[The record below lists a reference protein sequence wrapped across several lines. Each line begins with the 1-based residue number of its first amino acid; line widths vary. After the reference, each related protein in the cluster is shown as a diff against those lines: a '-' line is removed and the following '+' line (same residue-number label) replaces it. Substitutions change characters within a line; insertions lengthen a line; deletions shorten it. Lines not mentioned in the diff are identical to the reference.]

1 MSLSPHQRGTIN
13 SVSKQNVEAND
24 QTMQHSGELF
34 YSVGAPSLEQ
44 THSSPGLVVDSIPEV
59 QGSGVFKSEKG
70 YQVHGHFQQSGS
82 VKWMHQDPVQT
93 STWFQGLPNVNKWT
107 QNFGPSPSG
116 VEDPRA
122 FNKASLEMDAIKTE
136 KLSPGSSQVYPDISQ
151 GPGADWD
158 HHAMAAMHH
167 AQCQALQQGHR
178 PADLQYQ
185 PQGMHPNMP
194 DSTLQ
199 PFQVAFGPTKQPQAP
214 DFHQVFQGNNAS
226 LNMNYSEQPKSQQ
239 QLLQLQQQQL
249 HRQHQMQQLQ
259 QMRQLQQQQQHQMQ
273 QQQQRLQQM
282 QQQYHQQQKMQTHL
296 QQMQQQLQQHTQGL
310 QPEPMPSQ
318 GKQRVKQETGSQHLD
333 GVKVKTESS
342 PLSHQIQL
350 SFPQT
355 QPQEPVPQGSNYQ
368 DPSPAKTSSE
378 QQETQTKPRVLPRR
392 SRRLSKDG
400 VSSHGNQASKDKVS
414 TQNGGDCVPLVGV
427 IQSTQ
432 RRRRASKEINL
443 ETLAQKASEM
453 EFLPAKLEE
462 NMSGR
467 PRGMVPLVIP
477 VSVPVRRCQVQME
490 ATDSWTQG
498 VRHPSEIPQQQNQP
512 ECKPSV
518 IVARRH
524 SLKNSTSESF
534 SQVKGQEETSPDK
547 FRRRPRPEP
556 LVIPPLKPC
565 TFIAPSVYSSIT
577 SYQSNLR
584 SPVRMPEKASI
595 IPPYT
600 PPPILSPV
608 REGSGLYFSAVL
620 SSMAAGSQVLPPPLT
635 PRTATRSLLHS
646 ISSDITPPALPLI
659 GEAAPVS
666 LEPRIN
672 IGFQYQ
678 AEIPDLQDQSLVL
691 KDQHK
696 ATLVWFP
703 MSETDSTPIQNT
715 RVDDLM
721 TLACSSVLCGGG
733 TNTELAMHCLH
744 ECRGDVMGALE
755 IMFMKNPI
763 FSRNHHLANYHYAG
777 SDYWTMDEK
786 RYFNKGISAYRKDF
800 FLVQKL
806 VRSKTVAQCVEF
818 YYTYKKQMKVGHNG
832 TLIYGPLDSEE
843 SIPVVQINVTQKHV
857 EKGIDSRP
865 EVGTHAN
872 KDATVQDVTKTL
884 QDNQN
889 MRPDLTHEEQKNG
902 AVEEGFGLR
911 PVAQPSFKAP
921 APQKPRSDNAGKKNR
936 QQTSTGNK
944 SQGEPE
950 GVFPCKKCSR
960 VFYKVKSRSAHMKSH
975 AEQEKK
981 AAALRL
987 KEEEE
992 LAAAKARQEV
1002 LEAAR
1007 RKEAQREEQQEES
1020 SGAEENSIEPE
1031 DEHDED
1037 WH

>member
-1 MSLSPHQRGTIN
+1 MPHSNSFNGIAMSLSPHQRGTIN

-818 YYTYKKQMKVGHNG
+818 YYTYKKQMK
-832 TLIYGPLDSEE
+832 
-843 SIPVVQINVTQKHV
+843 INVTQKHV

>member
-1 MSLSPHQRGTIN
+1 MSLSPHQSGTIN
-13 SVSKQNVEAND
+13 SVSKQNVEAID

-44 THSSPGLVVDSIPEV
+44 THSSPGVVVNSIPEV

-82 VKWMHQDPVQT
+82 VKWMHQDPMQT
-93 STWFQGLPNVNKWT
+93 STWFQGLPNVTKWT
-107 QNFGPSPSG
+107 QNFGPSLSG

-122 FNKASLEMDAIKTE
+122 FNKASHEMDAVKIE
-136 KLSPGSSQVYPDISQ
+136 KLSPGSSQAFPDISQ

-178 PADLQYQ
+178 PADLHYQ

-214 DFHQVFQGNNAS
+214 GFHQVFQGNNAS

-273 QQQQRLQQM
+273 QQQQQQQRLQQM
-282 QQQYHQQQKMQTHL
+282 QQQYHQQQKMHAQL

-310 QPEPMPSQ
+310 QPESLPSQ
-318 GKQRVKQETGSQHLD
+318 EKQRVKQETGSQHLD
-333 GVKVKTESS
+333 GVQVETESS
-342 PLSHQIQL
+342 PLSHQMQL
-350 SFPQT
+350 TFPQT

-368 DPSPAKTSSE
+368 DPGSAKTSSE
-378 QQETQTKPRVLPRR
+378 QQETQTKPQVLPRR

-400 VSSHGNQASKDKVS
+400 VSSQGNQASKDKVS
-414 TQNGGDCVPLVGV
+414 TQNGGVCVPLVGV

-453 EFLPAKLEE
+453 EFLPAKHEE
-462 NMSGR
+462 NISGR

-477 VSVPVRRCQVQME
+477 VSVPVQRCQVQLE
-490 ATDSWTQG
+490 ATQG

-512 ECKPSV
+512 EHKPSV

-534 SQVKGQEETSPDK
+534 SQGKRQEETSPDK
-547 FRRRPRPEP
+547 SRRRPRPEP
-556 LVIPPLKPC
+556 LVIPPPKPC

-584 SPVRMPEKASI
+584 SPVRLPENTSI

-620 SSMAAGSQVLPPPLT
+620 SSMAAGSQVPPPPLT
-635 PRTATRSLLHS
+635 PRTATRSLLRS
-646 ISSDITPPALPLI
+646 ISSDITPPTLPLI

-678 AEIPDLQDQSLVL
+678 AEIPDLQDQSLAL

-721 TLACSSVLCGGG
+721 NLACSSVLCGGG

-777 SDYWTMDEK
+777 SDYWTVDEK

-818 YYTYKKQMKVGHNG
+818 YYTYKKQVKVGHNG
-832 TLIYGPLDSEE
+832 TLTYGPLDSEE

-865 EVGTHAN
+865 EVGTQSN
-872 KDATVQDVTKTL
+872 KDATVKDVTKTL

-889 MRPDLTHEEQKNG
+889 RPDLAHEEQKNG
-902 AVEEGFGLR
+902 AVEEAFGLR
-911 PVAQPSFKAP
+911 PVAQPSFKAPSP

-936 QQTSTGNK
+936 TSTGNK
-944 SQGEPE
+944 IQGEPE

-1020 SGAEENSIEPE
+1020 SGTEENSIEPE